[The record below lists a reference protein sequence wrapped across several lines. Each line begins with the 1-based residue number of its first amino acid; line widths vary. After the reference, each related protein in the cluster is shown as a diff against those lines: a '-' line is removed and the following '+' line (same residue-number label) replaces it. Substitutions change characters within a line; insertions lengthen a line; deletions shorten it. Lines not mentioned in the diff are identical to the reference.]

1 MISLPEYKV
10 MGEDGQEY
18 GPVAAEQIH
27 KWIAEERLE
36 RKSPVKPAD
45 LRDWVFLESLPEF
58 AGAFQPPTPPPKR
71 RRWPGCP
78 SPRRSPCRIIILAAG
93 LILLVVKKFKHL

>member
-27 KWIAEERLE
+27 KWITEQRLE
-36 RKSPVKPAD
+36 RKSPVKPAGS
-45 LRDWVFLESLPEF
+45 RDWVFLESLPEF
-58 AGAFQPPTPPPKR
+58 AEAFQPPTPPKR
-71 RRWPGCP
+71 QRRKWSVAAGL
-78 SPRRSPCRIIILAAG
+78 IILAAG
-93 LILLVVKKFKHL
+93 LILLVLKKFNHH

>member
-27 KWIAEERLE
+27 KWIAEQRLE
-36 RKSPVKPAD
+36 RKSPIQPAD
-45 LRDWVFLESLPEF
+45 SRDWVFLESLPEF
-58 AGAFQPPTPPPKR
+58 AGAFQPPAPPPKR
-71 RRWPGCP
+71 QRRKWPMAAW
-78 SPRRSPCRIIILAAG
+78 IVVLAAG
-93 LILLVVKKFKHL
+93 LILLALKKFKYR

>member
-27 KWIAEERLE
+27 KWIAEQRLE
-36 RKSPVKPAD
+36 RKSPVKSSD
-45 LRDWVFLESLPEF
+45 SRDWVFLESLPEF
-58 AGAFQPPTPPPKR
+58 ASAFQPPTAPPKR
-71 RRWPGCP
+71 QRRKWRVAAG
-78 SPRRSPCRIIILAAG
+78 IVVLAAG
-93 LILLVVKKFKHL
+93 LILLALKKFKYH

>member
-18 GPVAAEQIH
+18 GPVADDQIR
-27 KWIAEERLE
+27 KWIMEARLE

-45 LRDWVFLESLPEF
+45 SREWVFLESLPEF
-58 AGAFQPPTPPPKR
+58 ADAFQPPTAPTPKPLER
-71 RRWPGCP
+71 KWPLVL
-78 SPRRSPCRIIILAAG
+78 IIAVIAG
-93 LILLVVKKFKHL
+93 ILLVVLKKFNHH

>member
-27 KWIAEERLE
+27 KWITEQRLE
-36 RKSPVKPAD
+36 RKSPVKPAGS
-45 LRDWVFLESLPEF
+45 RDWVFLESLPEF
-58 AGAFQPPTPPPKR
+58 ASAFHSPTPPPKR
-71 RRWPGCP
+71 QRRKWPVAAG
-78 SPRRSPCRIIILAAG
+78 IVVLATG
-93 LILLVVKKFKHL
+93 LILLVLKKFKHP

>member
-71 RRWPGCP
+71 RRRKWPVAAG
-78 SPRRSPCRIIILAAG
+78 IIILAAG